1 MARKHDMMCQ
11 GNGST
16 VVTKR
21 LEGAKKQMQLSLEVD
36 LSTPGC
42 VWICMELGWSM
53 REDGFVSLTDDSSMR
68 EELCNFI

>member
-21 LEGAKKQMQLSLEVD
+21 FEGAKNQMQLSLEVG
-36 LSTPGC
+36 LSTPAC
-42 VWICMELGWSM
+42 VWICMELGWRM
-53 REDGFVSLTDDSSMR
+53 REGGFVSLTDDSNMQ
-68 EELCNFI
+68 EELCNLI